1 MSYQNTEVRTCCSR
15 EMEQTSRLGVKRG
28 CWQLQHLGSR
38 TENRITGLRDE
49 PGEFQEALSE
59 KLDGYLDISPWL
71 DTMYAGRGKWAHSR
85 LAEPSLSTCFWHC
98 PSQVGICTT
107 EHGGIGRQPLG
118 GAFRPDTL
126 HCSCCIGPIR
136 PGYSPLTSATPGI
149 FILRWD
155 PQHSKNKFL
164 LSVLTGTTL
173 SAYDTQ
179 SLRCWAP
186 AQDSLSPQS
195 RTGKPWGTEPAL
207 LLHADE
213 EDKGNTFLHPQE
225 LSSLCEELHH
235 FADELQPS
243 LQGHLIGRAD
253 ADWEERGL
261 LSGSHSAAS

>member
-1 MSYQNTEVRTCCSR
+1 MSYPNTEVRTCCSR

-38 TENRITGLRDE
+38 TENRITGLRGE

-59 KLDGYLDISPWL
+59 KLDDYLDISPWL

-136 PGYSPLTSATPGI
+136 PGYSPLASATPGI

-155 PQHSKNKFL
+155 PQHSSSLFL
-164 LSVLTGTTL
+164 LSVLT
-173 SAYDTQ
+173 
-179 SLRCWAP
+179 
-186 AQDSLSPQS
+186 
-195 RTGKPWGTEPAL
+195 
-207 LLHADE
+207 
-213 EDKGNTFLHPQE
+213 
-225 LSSLCEELHH
+225 
-235 FADELQPS
+235 
-243 LQGHLIGRAD
+243 
-253 ADWEERGL
+253 
-261 LSGSHSAAS
+261 